1 MLTLAIIANI
11 AFFFAWIFILAYN
24 NLVPQD
30 YLEDSVYKIGEGM
43 IWGGIIGLIIAFFE
57 LLPKYIRKQWD
68 LHIVVPYFLMLHLSL
83 SIFVNIAQFMVSR
96 YDNLFKI
103 GFGIG
108 FVIGGLIAI
117 IAYIGEVKIEHT
129 KKEEQ
134 ENPELL
140 ENDE

>member
-1 MLTLAIIANI
+1 MVEIILQKFNKYITSQNWDHLRFIQMLTLAIIANI

-68 LHIVVPYFLMLHLSL
+68 LHIVVPY
-83 SIFVNIAQFMVSR
+83 
-96 YDNLFKI
+96 
-103 GFGIG
+103 
-108 FVIGGLIAI
+108 
-117 IAYIGEVKIEHT
+117 
-129 KKEEQ
+129 
-134 ENPELL
+134 
-140 ENDE
+140 

>member
-1 MLTLAIIANI
+1 
-11 AFFFAWIFILAYN
+11 
-24 NLVPQD
+24 
-30 YLEDSVYKIGEGM
+30 